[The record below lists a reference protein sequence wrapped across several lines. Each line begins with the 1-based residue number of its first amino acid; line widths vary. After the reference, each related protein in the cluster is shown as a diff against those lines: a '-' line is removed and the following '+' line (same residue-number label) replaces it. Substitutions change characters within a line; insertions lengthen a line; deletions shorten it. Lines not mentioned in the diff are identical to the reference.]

1 MIPEL
6 LEVLLVTHFHTRQQW
21 CRCFVLVFCT
31 ISDASLRAE
40 GGNKERR
47 KENVS
52 SLLAV
57 LVVFWAGVQ

>member
-1 MIPEL
+1 MS
-6 LEVLLVTHFHTRQQW
+6 VLCARVLHHFSALPVQQE
-21 CRCFVLVFCT
+21 
-31 ISDASLRAE
+31 SDASLRAE